1 VLSLIAR
8 LMRASSLVVA
18 PGYSR
23 VRGVPA
29 YVTLSFLAVTS
40 VALMILPPWLLV
52 PLLSVLCVLA
62 LWVRGLRVLIATA
75 LLFIT
80 FVAPFIALSIGA
92 QLVVGSFSPI
102 TTLMGVARM
111 AGLML
116 LGSVVFGLI
125 NIHELALLLRRV
137 SHDLAVS
144 TALAIK
150 FFYLASVNLSRL
162 AEVYSVNL
170 RAEGFMGKVRRL
182 TALSRALTYVCT
194 VSALESM
201 EALYTRPNVLLGGVR
216 SEERGRG
223 EGGARPTA

>member
-1 VLSLIAR
+1 MSLIAR
-8 LMRASSLVVA
+8 LMRASSLVIA

-23 VRGVPA
+23 VHGVPA

-40 VALMILPPWLLV
+40 AALMILPPWLLV

-80 FVAPFIALSIGA
+80 FIAPFIALSIVA
-92 QLVVGSFSPI
+92 QLVVGSFSPN

-116 LGSVVFGLI
+116 LGSVFFGLI

-137 SHDLAVS
+137 SPDLAVS

-170 RAEGFMGKVRRL
+170 RAEGFVGKVQRL
-182 TALSRALTYVCT
+182 TALSKTLTYVCT

-216 SEERGRG
+216 SEEGGRG
-223 EGGARPTA
+223 EGCARPTA

>member
-1 VLSLIAR
+1 MVLPLR
-8 LMRASSLVVA
+8 
-18 PGYSR
+18 
-23 VRGVPA
+23 
-29 YVTLSFLAVTS
+29 
-40 VALMILPPWLLV
+40 LLV
-52 PLLSVLCVLA
+52 PLLSVLCVLT

-80 FVAPFIALSIGA
+80 FVAPFIALSVGA
-92 QLVVGSFSPI
+92 QLIIGSFSPV
-102 TTLMGVARM
+102 TTLVGVARM
-111 AGLML
+111 AGLAL

-125 NIHELALLLRRV
+125 NIHELALMLRRV
-137 SHDLAVS
+137 SPDLGVS

-182 TALSRALTYVCT
+182 AALSRALTYACT

-201 EALYTRPNVLLGGVR
+201 EALYTRPNVLLGGAR
-216 SEERGRG
+216 GEEGGRG
-223 EGGARPTA
+223 EGGAHPTA

>member
-1 VLSLIAR
+1 MSLIAR
-8 LMRASSLVVA
+8 LMRASSLVIA

-23 VRGVPA
+23 VHGVPA

-40 VALMILPPWLLV
+40 AALMILPPWLLV

-92 QLVVGSFSPI
+92 QLIVGSFSPI
-102 TTLMGVARM
+102 TTLTGVARM
-111 AGLML
+111 AGLTL

-125 NIHELALLLRRV
+125 NIRELALLLRRV
-137 SHDLAVS
+137 SLDLAVS

-170 RAEGFMGKVRRL
+170 RAEGFVGKVQRL
-182 TALSRALTYVCT
+182 TALSKTLTYVCT

-216 SEERGRG
+216 SEEGGRG

>member
-1 VLSLIAR
+1 MSRLAR
-8 LMRASSLVVA
+8 LMRVSSLVVA

-40 VALMILPPWLLV
+40 AALMILPPRLLV
-52 PLLSVLCVLA
+52 PLLLGICALV
-62 LWVRGLRVLIATA
+62 LWVRGLKVLVATA

-80 FVAPFIALSIGA
+80 FVAPFVALSLGA
-92 QLVVGSFSPI
+92 QVTIGSFSLI
-102 TTLMGVARM
+102 TTFTGVARM
-111 AGLML
+111 AGLAM
-116 LGSVVFGLI
+116 LGSVVFGLV

-137 SHDLAVS
+137 SPDLAVS

-150 FFYLASVNLSRL
+150 FFYLASVNLASL
-162 AEVYSVNL
+162 SDVYSVNL
-170 RAEGFMGKVRRL
+170 RAEGLVGRARRL
-182 TALSRALTYVCT
+182 AALSRALAYVCT

-201 EALYTRPNVLLGGVR
+201 EALYTRPNILSGGVR
-216 SEERGRG
+216 GGEGRRG